1 MRLDREEEA
10 RMGNGKTGEAVEG
23 FKRYAEVFARL
34 DARAIVSFYNEPALL
49 ISPQGIVALST
60 GADVERFFGRLMA
73 DLRADGYAKSE
84 FPLLA
89 EHYLS
94 SDLAV
99 VSGVGVWRKANG
111 EELRRFGLTY
121 TLCRA
126 LPSWKIVVAVV
137 HDPDAALHLT

>member
-1 MRLDREEEA
+1 
-10 RMGNGKTGEAVEG
+10 MGHEKAGEAVEA
-23 FKRYAEVFARL
+23 FKRYAEAFERL
-34 DARAIVSFYNEPALL
+34 EARAVVSFYHEPALL
-49 ISPQGIVALST
+49 ISPQGIVALPT
-60 GADVERFFGRLMA
+60 GVDVERFFSRLTA
-73 DLRADGYAKSE
+73 DLRAEGYAKSE
-84 FPLLA
+84 FPQLS

-94 SDLAV
+94 SDLSV

-126 LPSWKIVVAVV
+126 LPSWKIVVAAI